1 MLIIMYRKHVF
12 IFYMHLNILRDLGGP
27 KQQKAHVLQITPCSF
42 QVWKP
47 PLGSPCSPAAS
58 GRLIFWPCFHGN
70 KNYMGEKRGKKSSC
84 NRWHFPAQ
92 KVGFFPG
99 QDFFPVFFFSQ
110 ESKGWDMPWCGG
122 GWAAVGCPCRLLHSE
137 QQHGS
142 RGFNAIIYG
151 HFAAVEVAIWLK
163 KGVF

>member
-42 QVWKP
+42 QVWKT

-99 QDFFPVFFFSQ
+99 QDFFPGFFFPRRSR
-110 ESKGWDMPWCGG
+110 GG
-122 GWAAVGCPCRLLHSE
+122 TCPDVEVDEQLWAALAACCIQSSSTGLEVLMLL
-137 QQHGS
+137 
-142 RGFNAIIYG
+142 FMAT
-151 HFAAVEVAIWLK
+151 LLL
-163 KGVF
+163 

>member
-1 MLIIMYRKHVF
+1 MYRKHVF

-42 QVWKP
+42 QVRKP
-47 PLGSPCSPAAS
+47 PLGSPCSLAAS

-99 QDFFPVFFFSQ
+99 RDFFSSCFFF
-110 ESKGWDMPWCGG
+110 PRRARGG
-122 GWAAVGCPCRLLHSE
+122 TCPDVEVDEQLWAALATCCIQSSSTGLEVLMLL
-137 QQHGS
+137 
-142 RGFNAIIYG
+142 FMAT
-151 HFAAVEVAIWLK
+151 LLL
-163 KGVF
+163 